1 MRRLLVAAAVLTVG
15 YAVPGAA
22 AVIIHPNGSATITT
36 DEAGSFKV
44 ITTGT
49 QADPGTDLAGLK
61 GSILFELIGGFNTN
75 ELTFRYTLQNLST
88 LNNLG
93 SSIAAFGFNVAPDAS
108 LDVLSGPFSEGPYKD
123 GLAKGN
129 FSGLGQREF
138 CLYDGSNCNGG
149 GNEGVFVNTPA
160 NALDPNK
167 MLVAIGTFKL
177 TYGNPAPAAITFSDF
192 ATRWQRVGINQ
203 QQSASG
209 IGMAIPEPSQ
219 WAMLIAG
226 IANVGGAMRARRR
239 RRDMALA

>member
-1 MRRLLVAAAVLTVG
+1 MKRLLAAAAVLSAG
-15 YAVPGAA
+15 HSVPGAA

-36 DEAGSFKV
+36 NEAGSFKV

-49 QADPGTDLAGLK
+49 QGDAGTDLAGLS

-75 ELTFRYTLQNLST
+75 ELTFRYTLKNIST

-93 SSIAAFGFNVAPDAS
+93 SSIAAFGFNVAPNAS
-108 LDVLSGPFSEGPYKD
+108 LDVLSGPFAEGAYKN

-138 CLYDGSNCNGG
+138 CLFDGSNCSGN
-149 GNEGVFVNTPA
+149 GNEGVYVNTA
-160 NALDPNK
+160 VNALDASK
-167 MLVAIGTFKL
+167 LLQAVGTFKL
-177 TYGNPAPAAITFSDF
+177 TYGSGPGAITFDGF

-203 QQSASG
+203 EQSASG
-209 IGMAIPEPSQ
+209 TGMAIPEPSQ

-226 IANVGGAMRARRR
+226 FAIVGGAMRARRR
-239 RRDMALA
+239 RELAAA